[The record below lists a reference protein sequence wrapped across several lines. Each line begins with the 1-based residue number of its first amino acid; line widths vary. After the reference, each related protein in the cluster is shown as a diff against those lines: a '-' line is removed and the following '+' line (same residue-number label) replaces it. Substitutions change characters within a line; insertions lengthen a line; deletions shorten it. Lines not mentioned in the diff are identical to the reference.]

1 MTRSAD
7 DGDVTLA
14 LQRLGATARLERW
27 RRYPWQLLTEPPET
41 PAMHMALDEVLLD
54 AVARGDRPPS
64 LRIWEWAS
72 GAVVLGRYQ
81 SVRNEVDADAAAE
94 HDLAVV
100 RRITGGGAMFVV
112 PEGVV
117 TYSLYAPLELVAGLS
132 FRESYAFLDAWVVQA
147 LRDMGVEAS
156 WQPINDIAS
165 PGGKIGG
172 AAQTRRGG
180 AVLHHVTMAYDLD
193 GQVMSS
199 VLRVG
204 REKLRGKGIASADKR
219 VASLRAQAGLPRE
232 RIERQ
237 LVSAFRDLHG
247 LRQGAVTAS
256 ERALA
261 EELAPTKHTSHDW
274 VHLLP

>member
-1 MTRSAD
+1 MRPGA
-7 DGDVTLA
+7 GHEVAVA
-14 LQRLGATARLERW
+14 LQRLGASARLERW

-41 PAMHMALDEVLLD
+41 PTMHMALDEVLLE
-54 AVARGDRPPS
+54 AVARGARAPS

-72 GAVVLGRYQ
+72 AAVVLGRYQ
-81 SVRNEVDADAAAE
+81 SVRNEVDEDAAAK
-94 HDLAVV
+94 HGVSVV

-112 PEGVV
+112 PGGVI

-132 FRESYAFLDAWVVQA
+132 FRESYAFLDAWVVQN

-156 WQPINDIAS
+156 WQPINDITS

-180 AVLHHVTMAYDLD
+180 AVLHHVTMAYQLD
-193 GQVMSS
+193 GPVMTA

-204 REKLRGKGIASADKR
+204 REKLRDKGIASADKR
-219 VASLRAQAGLPRE
+219 VAPLKAQTALPRE

-247 LRQGAVTAS
+247 LRQGAVTDS
-256 ERALA
+256 ERKLA
-261 EELAPTKHTSHDW
+261 KDLADAKHASHDW